1 METKIKQ
8 EQKQS
13 QTLDVDEEIKII
25 SDLSDKEEIVTLT
38 EEEKN
43 RFIEDLVF
51 NKVTTYSKSLLDG
64 KLNIKYK
71 SLSAG
76 EQIEIEEKI
85 PGIKGSPSKVMHT
98 YTLWLLAYSLVQYND
113 TDLSKLSI
121 KDRFTFLNNE
131 GGTITDI
138 LSTTYNEFQKKLQAV
153 SKGAII
159 EDFLESPST
168 SSE

>member
-1 METKIKQ
+1 MSPSTFLR
-8 EQKQS
+8 
-13 QTLDVDEEIKII
+13 TLRH
-25 SDLSDKEEIVTLT
+25 L
-38 EEEKN
+38 
-43 RFIEDLVF
+43 
-51 NKVTTYSKSLLDG
+51 
-64 KLNIKYK
+64 
-71 SLSAG
+71 
-76 EQIEIEEKI
+76 EIEEKI